1 VAPSTQLT
9 CSFSLSERSYPGT
22 VVPPLR

>member
-9 CSFSLSERSYPGT
+9 CSFSLSERSYPRT
-22 VVPPLR
+22 VVLPLR